1 MIFGMS
7 LAISALSHSWLSAW
21 TALAS
26 FSVATSAGLS
36 TVQDVSIRARH
47 RVRARAFM
55 EPPMSFEWT
64 RPPAAPLLEP
74 NGDGDSPAV
83 RGRELDE
90 VGYLF
95 PAAIDG
101 PSLVAREIGP
111 GGG

>member
-36 TVQDVSIRARH
+36 TVQDVSVRARH
-47 RVRARAFM
+47 TVRARAFM
-55 EPPMSFEWT
+55 EPPRSFEWT
-64 RPPAAPLLEP
+64 RPPCRARLLES
-74 NGDGDSPAV
+74 NGDRDSPAV
-83 RGRELDE
+83 LGRELDE

-95 PAAIDG
+95 PAAI
-101 PSLVAREIGP
+101 
-111 GGG
+111 